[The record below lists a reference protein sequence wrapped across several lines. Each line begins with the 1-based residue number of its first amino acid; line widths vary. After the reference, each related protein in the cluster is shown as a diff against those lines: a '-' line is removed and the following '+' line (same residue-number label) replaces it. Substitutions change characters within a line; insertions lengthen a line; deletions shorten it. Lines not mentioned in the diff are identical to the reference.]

1 MNSCLYRGMVRHRRL
16 RPVRHAFRYGLFML
30 YLDLAEL
37 PEVFDG
43 RWLWSVRRPAPAWFR
58 RADHLGDPA
67 KPLDGEVRD
76 LVAARTGRRPTGPIR
91 LLTHLRYF
99 GYVMNPVSFYY
110 CFDASGAAVE
120 AIVAEVTNTPW
131 GERHAYVLHLGERGA
146 GGAVFRFEQPK
157 ALHVSPFMPLNQRY
171 AWRLSAPGPRLLVRI
186 ENHDADGKL
195 FDATLALRREPLTG
209 PALATALARH
219 PWMTGQVAA
228 GISWQAL
235 RLWAKR
241 LPFHPHPGARRADDG
256 LQLAR

>member
-120 AIVAEVTNTPW
+120 AIVTEVTNTPW

-171 AWRLSAPGPRLLVRI
+171 AWRLSAPGPRLVVRI

-209 PALATALARH
+209 QALAAALARY
-219 PWMTGQVAA
+219 PWMTARVAA
-228 GISWQAL
+228 GIYWQAL

-241 LPFHPHPGARRADDG
+241 APFHPHPGSRRADDG
-256 LQLAR
+256 L